1 MRVPVRRR
9 AVVAGAAMM
18 AAVGLAAAGCGWDDA
33 VDSRAATAGLPSTQA
48 DVEAHDWVLDRSA
61 SSLTAADETPVTL
74 AVAGDDVSGAAP
86 CNTYRG
92 TFDLGA
98 DDSVEIRDIAVT
110 QMACE
115 APVMEAED
123 EYLAALAAVDHVE
136 VDVDDEGRDD
146 RDRMTLT
153 GDDGLR
159 LAFRAYDARDQLTGE
174 WVVTGVATGDAIES
188 VLVGTEPALTFA
200 EDGDLAVDTGC
211 NTGGSDWEL
220 DGQDLTVG
228 AVRLTR
234 KACADPP
241 GVMDQEAAIVAAL
254 ESTATV
260 EITPGS
266 LTLLDGDGRIAL
278 TAVQG

>member
-136 VDVDDEGRDD
+136 VDVDDEGRD
-146 RDRMTLT
+146 
-153 GDDGLR
+153 
-159 LAFRAYDARDQLTGE
+159 QLTGE